1 MGFRQENDRNGKPW
15 IRKHYRELLLECGLT
30 ELILS
35 SPDHFMDFLDHGM
48 LDHHPDPM
56 GFDITDMSLAQ
67 CARLLALLKAE
78 ECPFRGDWHF
88 ETRYNYEIRHREA
101 LDIVRSMEG

>member
-1 MGFRQENDRNGKPW
+1 MGFRQKNDRAGKLW

-35 SPDHFMDFLDHGM
+35 SPDHFTDFLNHGL

-56 GFDITDMSLAQ
+56 GFDMSDSMSPAQ
-67 CARLLALLKAE
+67 CERLLGLLRDE
-78 ECPFRGDWHF
+78 GCPYGGDWYF
-88 ETRYNYEIRHREA
+88 MTVA
-101 LDIVRSMEG
+101 LELCRKLSQGDP